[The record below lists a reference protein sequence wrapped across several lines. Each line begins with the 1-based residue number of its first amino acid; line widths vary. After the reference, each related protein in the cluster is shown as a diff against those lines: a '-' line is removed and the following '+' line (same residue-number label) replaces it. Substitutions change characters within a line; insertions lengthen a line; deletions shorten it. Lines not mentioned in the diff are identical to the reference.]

1 MLAGDRDALPRLEP
15 KAIVSKLLGSDIDT
29 DDHEDDE
36 SVGVTGKQGGRLLA
50 CYLFSVKDDAALTFL
65 AQGIKAWLEAQLPKY
80 AVVHPVQTSC
90 LKNAVKFLPELERGL
105 AAAAAAHVTLATTRS
120 SRRHAAHVRHRLR
133 RPHRPRLTSEPART
147 GMAGDGWGW
156 LGMGGDGWGWA
167 GGPGGSLG
175 MDPDRAWQNI
185 DAIEVKISQFE
196 NWQSQRR
203 GMRVRR

>member
-1 MLAGDRDALPRLEP
+1 MIATRYPELEP

-90 LKNAVKFLPELERGL
+90 LKNAVKFSPELERGL
-105 AAAAAAHVTLATTRS
+105 AAAAAARDFW
-120 SRRHAAHVRHRLR
+120 R
-133 RPHRPRLTSEPART
+133 
-147 GMAGDGWGW
+147 
-156 LGMGGDGWGWA
+156 
-167 GGPGGSLG
+167 
-175 MDPDRAWQNI
+175 
-185 DAIEVKISQFE
+185 
-196 NWQSQRR
+196 RR
-203 GMRVRR
+203 GARGGTPRTSATGSAASTPPPPDF